1 MGIIQPNADK
11 KAQEGWIYS
20 FCLSWGIHLLLLSWQ
35 KKKERERERRELT
48 LSAFSLP
55 SLTYSNRIWI
65 QFELWDKS
73 QTLEMTDRK
82 PSKCEIHYDC
92 MAGQEPGLGCLN
104 PTFARDYILVL
115 NYSIT
120 NYIFKRTYKLTILI
134 EFFLKIEKHVTLWV
148 DEYLLWLLYLFDPY
162 F

>member
-1 MGIIQPNADK
+1 
-11 KAQEGWIYS
+11 
-20 FCLSWGIHLLLLSWQ
+20 
-35 KKKERERERRELT
+35 
-48 LSAFSLP
+48 
-55 SLTYSNRIWI
+55 
-65 QFELWDKS
+65 
-73 QTLEMTDRK
+73 MTDRK